1 MDANT
6 ANAAAAL
13 PFTAWEQAV
22 FLCLFIVFV
31 ISLLAWFSKQSDKW
45 QSFMLQIDE
54 KWRAFNREQRDENNN
69 SMNEV
74 RSAVTNLTTVT
85 QGLVNEV
92 REMRQ
97 ASTSFYE
104 AFGEHD
110 DQAKKILTVVEQT
123 AKRPQATKPRGG
135 Q

>member
-1 MDANT
+1 MDAST
-6 ANAAAAL
+6 AAATL

-97 ASTSFYE
+97 ASSNFYD
-104 AFGEHD
+104 AFESHD